1 MAKLL
6 IILLCVQF
14 AFGSSYYNVAECGH
28 NSEQDCVIEAVFGN
42 LINNESV
49 EVNVNCTN
57 KNPASSE
64 LSYSQFSKIDKII
77 WNGCRAKRNLPYL
90 GLKYITGKSVLIFLQ
105 IENFVAN
112 TIESG
117 TFDGFLNLETLII
130 KSNFIQASGVFQGL
144 NKIRHLDLTNNSLK
158 KMENEAFTSL
168 ESLKTL
174 NIKDAMTVMDKQQF
188 GEHQVLE
195 NVLFD
200 IGSIDRNVL
209 SNLFTHIKNLSIE
222 IASYDDHDDSDCHL
236 LMNGTDKNW
245 IIEHLHLSSMN
256 FIYCG
261 FNVES
266 ISSLRTLK
274 ISNYQAV
281 HYGHGFEFKQLP
293 NLEIFDMSENYLSF
307 SPVIHFI
314 GDFEKMRI
322 LNFSMN
328 FIIEFDLE
336 SVRNLINL
344 KEIHLERNS
353 LDKIIGFELE
363 NFQFVDIFIDQNSIS
378 CDWLLGIFYSAYSE
392 RFLNLI
398 FKKNFNSINFNGLP
412 CSYFNRQLD
421 IITSTQDYEKENLQ
435 YNMETLK
442 WQARELKN
450 KNVIINP
457 KIVAIIVG
465 ASIMLG
471 IGLTIV
477 GLFLYNKRQLLK
489 HQPFYHLLR
498 ESVFQPISNIKGT
511 WKNDFKNSMFSRN
524 LPATNYEHPI
534 SDNTTSS
541 SENISVISQHNSN
554 TNSNHN
560 SNIYEEIPQNIY

>member
-6 IILLCVQF
+6 IILLCVQY

-28 NSEQDCVIEAVFGN
+28 NLEQNCVIEAVFGN

-57 KNPASSE
+57 KNPAFSE

-77 WNGCRAKRNLPYL
+77 WNGCRATRNIPYL

-130 KSNFIQASGVFQGL
+130 KSNFIQTSGVFQGL
-144 NKIRHLDLTNNSLK
+144 KKIRHFDLIKNSLK
-158 KMENEAFTSL
+158 KMEKEAFTSL

-195 NVLFD
+195 NVSFD
-200 IGSIDRNVL
+200 IGSIDRNIL

-222 IASYDDHDDSDCHL
+222 IASHDDSNSDCHL

-274 ISNYQAV
+274 ISNYQTVA
-281 HYGHGFEFKQLP
+281 HGHGFEFKQLP
-293 NLEIFDMSENYLSF
+293 NLEIFDISENYLSF
-307 SPVIHFI
+307 SPAIHFI
-314 GDFEKMRI
+314 GDFDKMRI

-328 FIIEFDLE
+328 FIMKFDLE
-336 SVRNLINL
+336 SVRSLKNL

-353 LDKIIGFELE
+353 LEKIIGFELE

-378 CDWLLGIFYSAYSE
+378 CDWLLEIYSVYSE

-421 IITSTQDYEKENLQ
+421 IITSTQDYERENLQ
-435 YNMETLK
+435 YNIETLK

-511 WKNDFKNSMFSRN
+511 WKNDFKDSMLSRN

-541 SENISVISQHNSN
+541 SESISVISQHNSN
-554 TNSNHN
+554 TKNNHN

>member
-6 IILLCVQF
+6 IILLCVQYC
-14 AFGSSYYNVAECGH
+14 FGSSYYNVAECGH
-28 NSEQDCVIEAVFGN
+28 NVDQDCVIEAVFGN
-42 LINNESV
+42 LFNNESV

-57 KNPASSE
+57 KLPTLTE

-77 WNGCRAKRNLPYL
+77 WNGCQATRNLPYL
-90 GLKYITGKSVLIFLQ
+90 GLKYITGKSILKFLQ
-105 IENFVAN
+105 IENFVAT

-117 TFDGFLNLETLII
+117 TFDGFSNLETLII
-130 KSNFIQASGVFQGL
+130 KSNFIQTSGIFQGL
-144 NKIRHLDLTNNSLK
+144 KKIRQLDLIKNRMKNIE
-158 KMENEAFTSL
+158 ENAFTSL
-168 ESLKTL
+168 AALKTL
-174 NIKDAMTVMDKQQF
+174 NIKDAMTVMDEEHF

-195 NVLFD
+195 NVSLD
-200 IGSIDRNVL
+200 IDSIDRNIL
-209 SNLFTHIKNLSIE
+209 SNLFTHIKNLTIE
-222 IASYDDHDDSDCHL
+222 IASHDDHNSSCQF
-236 LMNGTDKNW
+236 LMNGTDMDW
-245 IIEHLHLSSMN
+245 IIEQFHLFNTN

-266 ISSLRTLK
+266 INSLKTLK
-274 ISNYQAV
+274 ISNCQMIA
-281 HYGHGFEFKQLP
+281 HGFGFELKYLP
-293 NLEIFDMSENYLSF
+293 NLEIFDISENYLSYF
-307 SPVIHFI
+307 PDMNFI
-314 GDFEKMRI
+314 GDFNKLRI

-328 FIIEFDLE
+328 YFTKFDLE
-336 SVRNLINL
+336 FIKHLKNL

-353 LDKIIGFELE
+353 LNKIIGFELE
-363 NFQFVDIFIDQNSIS
+363 NFQFVEFFIDQNFIS
-378 CDWLLGIFYSAYSE
+378 CDWLLTTYSAYSE

-421 IITSTQDYEKENLQ
+421 IISTTQDYEKENLQ
-435 YNMETLK
+435 YNIETLK

-457 KIVAIIVG
+457 KILAIIVG

-498 ESVFQPISNIKGT
+498 DSVFQPISTVKET
-511 WKNDFKNSMFSRN
+511 WKNDFKDSIKTRN

-534 SDNTTSS
+534 SNNTTSS
-541 SENISVISQHNSN
+541 SENIISVISQHNSN
-554 TNSNHN
+554 NNNGNHN
-560 SNIYEEIPQNIY
+560 NNIYEEIPQKIY

>member
-6 IILLCVQF
+6 IILLCVQY

-28 NSEQDCVIEAVFGN
+28 NIEQDCVIEAVFGN

-57 KNPASSE
+57 KTPTFTE

-77 WNGCRAKRNLPYL
+77 WNGCKSTRNLPFL
-90 GLKYITGKSVLIFLQ
+90 GIKYITGKSVLKFLQ
-105 IENFVAN
+105 IENFVAT

-130 KSNFIQASGVFQGL
+130 KSNFIQTSGVFQGL
-144 NKIRHLDLTNNSLK
+144 KKLRQLDLIKNNMK
-158 KMENEAFTSL
+158 QIDKEAFTSL
-168 ESLKTL
+168 ETLKTL
-174 NIKDAMTVMDKQQF
+174 NIEDGMTVMDKQHF
-188 GEHQVLE
+188 GKHQNLE
-195 NVLFD
+195 NVSFD
-200 IGSIDRNVL
+200 IDSIDRNIL

-222 IASYDDHDDSDCHL
+222 IASHNDHHSNCHF
-236 LMNGTDKNW
+236 LMNGTDMDW
-245 IIEHLHLSSMN
+245 IIEHFHLFNTN

-266 ISSLRTLK
+266 ISSLKTLK
-274 ISNYQAV
+274 ISNCQVIA
-281 HYGHGFEFKQLP
+281 HGLGFELKQLP
-293 NLEIFDMSENYLSF
+293 NLEIFDISDNHLSF
-307 SPVIHFI
+307 FPTIHFN
-314 GDFEKMRI
+314 GHFDKLRI

-328 FIIEFDLE
+328 YFIKFDLE
-336 SVRNLINL
+336 FIRHLKNL
-344 KEIHLERNS
+344 KEIHLEKNS
-353 LDKIIGFELE
+353 LDKIIGMELE

-378 CDWLLGIFYSAYSE
+378 CDWLLTTYYEYSE

-421 IITSTQDYEKENLQ
+421 IIPTTQDYEKENLQ
-435 YNMETLK
+435 YNIETLE

-450 KNVIINP
+450 KNVIINL

-471 IGLTIV
+471 IGLTII

-498 ESVFQPISNIKGT
+498 DSVFQPISNIKET
-511 WKNDFKNSMFSRN
+511 WKSDFKDSIKTRN

-534 SDNTTSS
+534 SNNTTSS

-554 TNSNHN
+554 NNSNHN
-560 SNIYEEIPQNIY
+560 GNIYEEIPQKIY